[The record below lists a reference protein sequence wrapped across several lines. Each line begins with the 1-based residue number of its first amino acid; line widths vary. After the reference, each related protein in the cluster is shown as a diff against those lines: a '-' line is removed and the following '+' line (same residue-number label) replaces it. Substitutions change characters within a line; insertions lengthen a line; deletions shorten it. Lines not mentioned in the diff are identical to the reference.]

1 MKLARWIFTIAGVYG
16 ILVIAPLYFA
26 EGQIAQNDPP
36 AITHPEFF
44 YGFVGITLAWQLVF
58 LVIARNPVRYRP
70 LMLVSVLEKLAY
82 GVPGIVLFTQQRVK
96 TMTLTFGC
104 VDLVL
109 GALFVVAFLVTRG
122 HAAAA
127 TATATAAH
135 TGNPDLDD
143 TSSAGA

>member
-1 MKLARWIFTIAGVYG
+1 V
-16 ILVIAPLYFA
+16 
-26 EGQIAQNDPP
+26 P
-36 AITHPEFF
+36 A
-44 YGFVGITLAWQLVF
+44 
-58 LVIARNPVRYRP
+58 
-70 LMLVSVLEKLAY
+70 
-82 GVPGIVLFTQQRVK
+82 IVLFTQQRVK

-127 TATATAAH
+127 AATATATAAH

>member
-1 MKLARWIFTIAGVYG
+1 MKLARWIFGIAGVYG

-44 YGFVGITLAWQLVF
+44 YGFIGVTLAWQVVF

-82 GVPGIVLFTQQRVK
+82 GVPAIALFMQQRVK
-96 TMTLTFGC
+96 TMTLAFGC

-109 GALFVVAFLVTRG
+109 GRTVRARVLLARLARE
-122 HAAAA
+122 A
-127 TATATAAH
+127 
-135 TGNPDLDD
+135 
-143 TSSAGA
+143 SA